1 MSNLFLPFDSG
12 ISSKYSRLNI
22 DAALISNHKVSQ
34 TQEKLIQLQNG
45 CICCTLRGDLLAE
58 LARLARSPG
67 MVDYVIIESTGIS
80 EPMQVAETFTSEFT
94 AAMMELD
101 PEQMDSTGQEERR
114 ILEEV
119 YVRSKSLDLRVLI
132 TVALKSGTRR
142 STKTRQA

>member
-1 MSNLFLPFDSG
+1 
-12 ISSKYSRLNI
+12 
-22 DAALISNHKVSQ
+22 
-34 TQEKLIQLQNG
+34 
-45 CICCTLRGDLLAE
+45 
-58 LARLARSPG
+58 